1 MRKGQLFNSQ
11 ICQILSKMGHTDQ
24 IAIGD
29 AGLPIPDSTL
39 RIDLA
44 LTHGIPSFMQTFEV
58 VSEDMQIEKVLLAKE
73 IIDANHSIHEQI
85 LKRIKYLEQVQKTH
99 IGIVYITH
107 DMLKQQ
113 TQQCKAVIR
122 TGECSPFANIILQ
135 SGVIF

>member
-1 MRKGQLFNSQ
+1 MRKGQLFNSN
-11 ICQILSKMGHTDQ
+11 ICQILSQMGHTDQ

-44 LTHGIPSFMQTFEV
+44 LTYGIPSFMQVFE
-58 VSEDMQIEKVLLAKE
+58 SLSQDMQIEKVILASE
-73 IIDANHSIHEQI
+73 IIDKNPSMHTQI
-85 LKRIKYLEQVQKTH
+85 LKLIKKINKIQKNSIDVIYLSHEQ
-99 IGIVYITH
+99 
-107 DMLKQQ
+107 LKLQ